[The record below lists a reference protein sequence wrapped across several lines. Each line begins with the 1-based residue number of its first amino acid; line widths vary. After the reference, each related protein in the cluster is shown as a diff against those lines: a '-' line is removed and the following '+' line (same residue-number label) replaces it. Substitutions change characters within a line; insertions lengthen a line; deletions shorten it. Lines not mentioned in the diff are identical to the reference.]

1 MTPSHYQLAV
11 FDQVAAAVKAKQQRR
26 PFRHVVVQASAGSGK
41 TTLCVELCSRIAP
54 ARCTVVAFGTRNA
67 DELKKKLPSNAEAST
82 LHSLGNRAWTQTLG
96 GRQYAPEIAV
106 GGHSRPGKLDRIIG
120 AEVEAGRIPR
130 WLRYKVAKLVDL
142 ARMHGIVPGSR
153 RTQQEAQGA
162 TFEDGIELRHGSH
175 ATAPPTQ
182 SYCFTPGDTK
192 VNDVLPLRGL
202 RDDTDTEWELLMRH
216 FDVYVSGWSPQQLIR
231 IARDVLRKSIRFGHR
246 IVDYG
251 DMLYLPTL
259 AEGSSWRLDAD
270 VVMVDELQD
279 LDHLQRQMI
288 LHVVASGCV
297 FVGVG
302 DCMQAIFG
310 WRGADV
316 DSMDKITAATKA
328 VQLPLSI
335 CYRCP
340 TSHIALAQTLVP
352 TIEARPGADEGVLER
367 YDEDGALACC
377 SVGDHGLDCFCAEE
391 GQDGLPLKLGS
402 LRPTHFQPGDL
413 VICRSKAPLVKA
425 AYYLLKNH
433 IPARILGKDIG
444 RGLVA
449 FVDAM
454 KSSSIVD
461 LLKRVEEWTSKALAR
476 ACELDDEAAMEEAAD
491 KRDVLVAVADG
502 VWAQDNDCDSVDVF
516 KARLESLFGEGEDK
530 DKVVTLS
537 TIHRAKGAEAN
548 RVWWLDYHKP
558 DLGANFKHDWQR
570 KESANIR
577 FVASTRSRRELRLIR
592 SESLR

>member
-1 MTPSHYQLAV
+1 MTPSKYQDTIFKSV
-11 FDQVAAAVKAKQQRR
+11 VIAVKAMKQGQ
-26 PFRHVVVQASAGSGK
+26 PFRHIVVQASAGGGK
-41 TTLCVELCSRIAP
+41 TRTLVECTKRIAP
-54 ARCTVVAFGTRNA
+54 ARCVVVAFGTNNA
-67 DELKKKLPSNAEAST
+67 NELKKLLPSNAEAST

-153 RTQQEAQGA
+153 RTQQEAQGDA
-162 TFEDGIELRHGSH
+162 FGGTVAPAYGSGT
-175 ATAPPTQ
+175 TAPPTP
-182 SYCFTPGDTK
+182 SYCQGDTK

-202 RDDTDTEWELLMRH
+202 RDDTDAEWESLMRH
-216 FDVYVSGWSPQQLIR
+216 FDVYVSGYSPQQLIR

-352 TIEARPGADEGVLER
+352 TIEARPGADAGVLER
-367 YDEDGALACC
+367 YDEDGTLACC

-391 GQDGLPLKLGS
+391 GHDGLPH
-402 LRPTHFQPGDL
+402 LRPTHFKPGDL

-461 LLKRVEEWTSKALAR
+461 LLKRVEEWTSKAIAR

-516 KARLESLFGEGEDK
+516 KTRLESLFGEGEDR
-530 DKVVTLS
+530 DRVVTLS
-537 TIHRAKGAEAN
+537 TVHRAKGAEAD
-548 RVWWLDYHKP
+548 RVWWLDYQKP
-558 DLGANFKHDWQR
+558 DLGASFKHDWQR
-570 KESANIR
+570 KEAANIR

>member
-1 MTPSHYQLAV
+1 MKPSHYQEAV
-11 FDQVAAAVKAKQQRR
+11 FAAVADAVQAKQLRR
-26 PFRHVVVQASAGSGK
+26 PFRHIVVEATAGSGK
-41 TTLCVELCSRIAP
+41 TSTLVELCSRIAP
-54 ARCTVVAFGTRNA
+54 ARCVVVAFGSRNA
-67 DELKKKLPSNAEAST
+67 EELKQKLPSNAEAST

-153 RTQQEAQGA
+153 RTHQDALGGTFRGEALSQ
-162 TFEDGIELRHGSH
+162 HGSA
-175 ATAPPTQ
+175 ATTPPSA
-182 SYCFTPGDTK
+182 SYCVGDTK

-202 RDDTDTEWELLMRH
+202 RDDTDAEWESLMRH
-216 FDVYVSGWSPQQLIR
+216 FDVYVTGWSPQQLIR
-231 IARDVLRKSIRFGHR
+231 MARDVLRKSIRFGHR

-259 AEGSSWRLDAD
+259 AERSSWRLDAD

-279 LDHLQRQMI
+279 LDHLQRQMV
-288 LHVVASGCV
+288 LHVIASGSV

-302 DCMQAIFG
+302 DSMQAIFG

-316 DSMDKITAATKA
+316 DSMAKITAATGA
-328 VQLPLSI
+328 RQLPLSI

-340 TSHIALAQTLVP
+340 TSHIALAQTLVT
-352 TIEARPGADEGVLER
+352 TIEARPDADAGVLER
-367 YDEDGALACC
+367 YDEDGTLVCC
-377 SVGDHGLDCFCAEE
+377 AVGDHGLDCHCAEE
-391 GQDGLPLKLGS
+391 GHDGLSLKLGN
-402 LRPTHFQPGDL
+402 LHPKHFQFGDL

-433 IPARILGKDIG
+433 VPARILGKDIG

-454 KSSSIVD
+454 KASGIVD
-461 LLKRVEEWTSKALAR
+461 LLKKVEVWTNKAIAR
-476 ACELDDEAAMEEAAD
+476 GCELDDDAAVEEAAD

-502 VWAQDNDCDSVDVF
+502 VWSQDDDCDSVDMF
-516 KARLESLFGEGEDK
+516 KARLESLFGEGEDR

-537 TIHRAKGAEAN
+537 TCHRAKGAEAD

-558 DLGANFKHDWQR
+558 DLSANFKHDWQR
-570 KESANIR
+570 KEAKHIR
-577 FVASTRSRRELRLIR
+577 FVAMTRSRRELRLIR
-592 SESLR
+592 SESLS

>member
-162 TFEDGIELRHGSH
+162 TLADPDASWYHPLP
-175 ATAPPTQ
+175 ATPPTP
-182 SYCFTPGDTK
+182 SYCQGDTK

-202 RDDTDTEWELLMRH
+202 RDDTDAEWESLMRH

-316 DSMDKITAATKA
+316 DSMDKITAATGA

-352 TIEARPGADEGVLER
+352 TIEARPGADVGVLER
-367 YDEDGALACC
+367 YDEDGTLACDA
-377 SVGDHGLDCFCAEE
+377 VGDDGLDCEHNAIERN
-391 GQDGLPLKLGS
+391 KLN
-402 LRPTHFQPGDL
+402 PHDFAPGDL

-454 KSSSIVD
+454 KSSGIVD
-461 LLKRVEEWTSKALAR
+461 LLKRVEEWTSKAIAR
-476 ACELDDEAAMEEAAD
+476 ACELDDETAMEEAAD

-516 KARLESLFGEGEDK
+516 KARLESLFGEGEDR
-530 DKVVTLS
+530 DRVVTLS
-537 TIHRAKGAEAN
+537 TVHRAKGAEAD

-570 KESANIR
+570 KEAANIR

>member
-1 MTPSHYQLAV
+1 M
-11 FDQVAAAVKAKQQRR
+11 
-26 PFRHVVVQASAGSGK
+26 
-41 TTLCVELCSRIAP
+41 
-54 ARCTVVAFGTRNA
+54 RCIVVAFGSRNA
-67 DELKKKLPSNAEAST
+67 EELKQKLPSNAEAST

-106 GGHSRPGKLDRIIG
+106 GGHSRAGKLDRIIG

-153 RTQQEAQGA
+153 RTHQDALGGTFSGEAEPQHGNAA
-162 TFEDGIELRHGSH
+162 T
-175 ATAPPTQ
+175 TPPSA
-182 SYCFTPGDTK
+182 SYCVGDTK

-202 RDDTDTEWELLMRH
+202 RDDNDAEWESLMRH
-216 FDVYVSGWSPQQLIR
+216 FDVYMTGWSPQQLIR
-231 IARDVLRKSIRFGHR
+231 MARDVLRKSIRFGHR

-279 LDHLQRQMI
+279 LDHLQRQMV
-288 LHVVASGCV
+288 LHVIASGSV

-302 DCMQAIFG
+302 DSMQAIFG

-316 DSMDKITAATKA
+316 DSMAKITAATKA

-377 SVGDHGLDCFCAEE
+377 IVGDHGLDCFCAEA
-391 GQDGLPLKLGS
+391 GQDGLPLKLGN
-402 LRPTHFQPGDL
+402 LRPTHFAPGDL

-454 KSSSIVD
+454 KSSGIVD
-461 LLKRVEEWTSKALAR
+461 LLKRVEEWTSKAIAR

-530 DKVVTLS
+530 DRVVTLS
-537 TIHRAKGAEAN
+537 TIHRAKGAEAD